1 MARQF
6 LTTNYSGLGV
16 QSMHAL
22 SELRGDDE
30 QVACD
35 LDNGAAGDA
44 MEWVTVPDH
53 PQQDET
59 FTYTARDVLTSQ

>member
-1 MARQF
+1 
-6 LTTNYSGLGV
+6 
-16 QSMHAL
+16 MHAL

-35 LDNGAAGDA
+35 LDNGAVGDA

-59 FTYTARDVLTSQ
+59 FTYAARDVLTSQ